1 VADPFAAVR
10 TAFVVFAGYYLFC
23 LGLTWF
29 EFTRKHLF
37 TDRIP
42 SLAHARI

>member
-1 VADPFAAVR
+1 VI
-10 TAFVVFAGYYLFC
+10 FAGYYVVC
-23 LGLTWF
+23 ALTWF